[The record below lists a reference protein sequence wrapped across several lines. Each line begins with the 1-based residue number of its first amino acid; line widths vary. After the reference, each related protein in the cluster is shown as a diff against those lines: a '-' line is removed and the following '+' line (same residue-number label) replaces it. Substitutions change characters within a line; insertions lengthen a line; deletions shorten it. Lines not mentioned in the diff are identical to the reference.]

1 MKTIGVDV
9 LSSTKLNDSR
19 SQAAQGQTWDAVA
32 PHWQP
37 QLWNGCGHGIVHDCL
52 SRNVTAHASWPL
64 SLAPCFVGASETY
77 LTSTY
82 GFAVFA
88 RLRAGH
94 SNSGSLL
101 HQQGVSL
108 EEQGAHGPHPD
119 CFIPDRSPRLTALCV
134 ASRGCCREIPVVSTS
149 GDPKT
154 QASNRRHRSRRFR
167 LPLVCHTWP
176 HLPCA
181 DHRGLCSRHCGAQCL
196 PPGISL
202 QHPRLAV
209 RAQHPPPNT
218 HRH

>member
-1 MKTIGVDV
+1 MTVPG
-9 LSSTKLNDSR
+9 R
-19 SQAAQGQTWDAVA
+19 SQAAQRQTWDAVA

-37 QLWNGCGHGIVHDCL
+37 QLWNGCGHGIVYDCL

-64 SLAPCFVGASETY
+64 SLAPFFVGASETY
-77 LTSTY
+77 LTSSY

-119 CFIPDRSPRLTALCV
+119 CFIPDRSPRLTAMCMP
-134 ASRGCCREIPVVSTS
+134 SSPTS

-154 QASNRRHRSRRFR
+154 QASNRCHRSRRFR
-167 LPLVCHTWP
+167 PPLECHTWP
-176 HLPCA
+176 H
-181 DHRGLCSRHCGAQCL
+181 
-196 PPGISL
+196 
-202 QHPRLAV
+202 
-209 RAQHPPPNT
+209 
-218 HRH
+218 